1 MPVARLRA
9 RLVSMAAELG
19 ITVVVDPAYTSR
31 RGAEHWQKPLSSK
44 NRKTTRHD
52 AAGVAIGRRALGAP
66 RSATA
71 STVSY
76 VAAPGSG
83 PGRATVAAAE
93 VTRSAAPGSTVTD
106 SRSRSPP
113 NGAVIAPTTVTRSHC
128 QILCIDECGRTS
140 QVGRWS

>member
-66 RSATA
+66 RSATDGTAPTRPERSCGA
-71 STVSY
+71 SDR
-76 VAAPGSG
+76 
-83 PGRATVAAAE
+83 PGR
-93 VTRSAAPGSTVTD
+93 TRHPQA
-106 SRSRSPP
+106 
-113 NGAVIAPTTVTRSHC
+113 
-128 QILCIDECGRTS
+128 
-140 QVGRWS
+140 